1 MDEALE
7 AKKGFVAKKLSQL
20 RKNQLLTLAR
30 AFNLDVS
37 EAMRKADII
46 DEIIS
51 NKPKEAYEFFVNLEK
66 LKRGLTISQALKVA
80 TDVLGISPSE
90 LVNVKSKRDLLVLLY
105 GRFGINQVSSKVDVM
120 LDYANKLK
128 SGRIIRHIR
137 VVTKRPVSFDDII
150 SSLKEYQEDYN
161 RNNVFW
167 ILVDTKTQGDT
178 LNVRIHE
185 EYSIKYTKEFDPYP
199 SIKSKEYKP
208 LKDLQLII
216 RKITDTEFE
225 VTAYYRVDEYKK
237 LGTHLLE
244 IMFPGASIEFLY
256 KNLAKDVTERISDA
270 LLSVDRIELLFDS
283 FKEIRDNTKKSIQ
296 ASNLSDKEKDAI
308 IKALDNIELV
318 GFAVNRED
326 FSFLIESKDL
336 RSFLSRVSSPL
347 LTDLLKQLVSSYGK
361 GAVTIKILVNG
372 KPITISLDKG
382 IEGAGLSEEEY
393 KALELLA
400 NTIKESL

>member
-1 MDEALE
+1 ME

-270 LLSVDRIELLFDS
+270 LLSIDRIELLFDS

>member
-1 MDEALE
+1 MI

-46 DEIIS
+46 DEIVS
-51 NKPKEAYEFFVNLEK
+51 NRLKEAYEFFVNLEK
-66 LKRGLTISQALKVA
+66 LKRGLTISQALKVT

-90 LVNVKSKRDLLVLLY
+90 LVNVRSKRDLLVLLY

-128 SGRIIRHIR
+128 GGRIIRHIR

-150 SSLKEYQEDYN
+150 SSLKEYQEEYN

-208 LKDLQLII
+208 LKDLQLVI
-216 RKITDTEFE
+216 RKITNTEFE

-244 IMFPGASIEFLY
+244 RMFPGASIEFIY
-256 KNLAKDVTERISDA
+256 KNIAKDVTEKISDA

-283 FKEIRDNTKKSIQ
+283 FKEIRDSTKKNIQ

-308 IKALDNIELV
+308 IKVLDSIELV

-361 GAVTIKILVNG
+361 GAVTIKMLVNG

-382 IEGAGLSEEEY
+382 IEGAGLNEEEY
-393 KALELLA
+393 KALEFLA
-400 NTIKESL
+400 NTIKELL

>member
-1 MDEALE
+1 MAEALE
-7 AKKGFVAKKLSQL
+7 TKKGFVAKKLSQL

-30 AFNLDVS
+30 AFSLDVS
-37 EAMRKADII
+37 EAMRKVDII
-46 DEIIS
+46 EEIA
-51 NKPKEAYEFFVNLEK
+51 NNRLKEAYEFFVNLEK
-66 LKRGLTISQALKVA
+66 LKRGLTKSQALKVA
-80 TDVLGISPSE
+80 TDVLGISPSV
-90 LVNVKSKRDLLVLLY
+90 LVNIKTKRELLVLLY
-105 GRFGINQVSSKVDVM
+105 RRFGIDQVSSKVDIM

-128 SGRIIRHIR
+128 GGRIIRHIR
-137 VVTKRPVSFDDII
+137 VITKRPVSFDDII
-150 SSLKEYQEDYN
+150 SRLKEYQGEYN
-161 RNNVFW
+161 RNSVFW
-167 ILVDTKTQGDT
+167 ILVDTRTQGDT

-283 FKEIRDNTKKSIQ
+283 FKEIRDNTKKNIQ
-296 ASNLSDKEKDAI
+296 ASNLSDKEKDAV
-308 IKALDNIELV
+308 IKVLDSIELV

-361 GAVTIKILVNG
+361 ETITVKMLVNG
-372 KPITISLDKG
+372 KPVTISLTKG
-382 IEGAGLSEEEY
+382 IESTGLSEEEY